1 MFTHEQKQQIRVA
14 LNNRINAEGFLVVD
28 ADAERSQDQNRQQAI
43 ETIQRLVAEALT
55 PVKPRV
61 PTKPSRAAR
70 RQRVDEK
77 VRRGAVKQ
85 GRNIKRN
92 PMPEYD

>member
-14 LNNRINAEGFLVVD
+14 LNNRINADGFLVVD

-55 PVKPRV
+55 PVKPRIA
-61 PTKPSRAAR
+61 TKPSRAAK